1 MGDAKVVKVNPN
13 VVTRMRKRFG
23 NQVVQAVNENNSQL
37 AADVYADTL
46 NLPQTSTENIL
57 RNDSGYLLNG
67 QFFNNPDLVTCYRD
81 CKVYLLKMLRP
92 NEIEC
97 GRAFY
102 KAIESDIVTG
112 TFHEHITPFEIHEV
126 HDDRVAMIMPA
137 YPTTLE
143 TIPYLTPPQC
153 CKILSQIAS
162 ALEYF
167 HKKGFAYM
175 DMKPTNVCFNY
186 EGDVV
191 LIDLGSVV
199 VLGNMTSS
207 CTAVYLPSDMQIK
220 NGRYKASSEI
230 DWWML
235 VVTML
240 EKMNLVNI
248 GGALNTPQRKELANL
263 FPDVEKCEV
272 TAIMN
277 LLKTAS
283 SI

>member
-1 MGDAKVVKVNPN
+1 MLN
-13 VVTRMRKRFG
+13 RQYFG
-23 NQVVQAVNENNSQL
+23 N
-37 AADVYADTL
+37 
-46 NLPQTSTENIL
+46 
-57 RNDSGYLLNG
+57 
-67 QFFNNPDLVTCYRD
+67 PDFVICYKD
-81 CKVYLLKMLRP
+81 LKTYLLKMLRG
-92 NEIEC
+92 NEIEF

-102 KAIESDIVTG
+102 KAIESDIVMG
-112 TFHEHITPFEIHEV
+112 TFHKHITSFEIHEIR
-126 HDDRVAMIMPA
+126 DNRVAMIMPA

-143 TIPYLTPPQC
+143 TIPDLASPQC

-175 DMKPTNVCFNY
+175 DMKPMNVCFNS

-207 CTAVYLPSDMQIK
+207 CTAVYLPSDMQIQ
-220 NGRYKASSEI
+220 NGCYKASIEI

-240 EKMNLVNI
+240 EKMNLIKI
-248 GGALNTPQRKELANL
+248 GGALNTPPRKELANL

-277 LLKTAS
+277 LLKIAS